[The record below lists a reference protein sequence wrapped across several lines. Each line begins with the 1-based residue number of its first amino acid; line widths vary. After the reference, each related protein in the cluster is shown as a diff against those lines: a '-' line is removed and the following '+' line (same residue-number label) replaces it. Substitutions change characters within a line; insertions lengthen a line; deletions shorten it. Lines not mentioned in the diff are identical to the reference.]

1 MRLTCPSCASEYDV
15 DAAAIGNRGRM
26 VRCANCDAEWFQA
39 PDAGE
44 IAAAPPPP
52 PAPDPIPQPETIP
65 QPDPIPRPDPVPE
78 ARSFAEE
85 PEVVVSETPEFD
97 PAPSVFP
104 DPEPVVQEAR
114 EDFAERLSP
123 PARMTTDN
131 VERIYYDVEP
141 AAAPRFDE
149 TDVVEETRVRRRK
162 EESRDDLAA
171 SLHEVDDD
179 RTNRTGGAFL
189 AGFSTVAVMAVIL
202 IALYVKAPDL
212 AKVAPAMEGPL
223 AGYTEMVNQGR
234 FALASATQ

>member
-1 MRLTCPSCASEYDV
+1 MRLTCPSCASEYEV
-15 DAAAIGNRGRM
+15 DAAAIGDSGRM

-39 PDAGE
+39 PAVGG

-52 PAPDPIPQPETIP
+52 PAPDPIPQAEPAA
-65 QPDPIPRPDPVPE
+65 PVPE
-78 ARSFAEE
+78 A

-97 PAPSVFP
+97 PTPPKFP

-114 EDFAERLSP
+114 EEFAESLSEP
-123 PARMTTDN
+123 SRAASDN

-141 AAAPRFDE
+141 VAAPRFEE
-149 TDVVEETRVRRRK
+149 TDMLEETRVRRRK
-162 EESRDDLAA
+162 DEDRDDLAA
-171 SLHEVDDD
+171 SLRELEEDQP
-179 RTNRTGGAFL
+179 NRTGGAFL
-189 AGFSTVAVMAVIL
+189 ARFSTVAVMAVIL

-212 AKVAPAMEGPL
+212 AKLVPAMEGPL

>member
-15 DAAAIGNRGRM
+15 DATAIGERGRM
-26 VRCANCDAEWFQA
+26 VRCANCEAEWFQA
-39 PDAGE
+39 PAAGE
-44 IAAAPPPP
+44 AAAPPP
-52 PAPDPIPQPETIP
+52 PAPDPT
-65 QPDPIPRPDPVPE
+65 PRPAPAASVVE
-78 ARSFAEE
+78 K

-97 PAPSVFP
+97 PAPPVYP
-104 DPEPVVQEAR
+104 DPAPVIQEPR
-114 EDFAERLSP
+114 EEFAESLSS
-123 PARMTTDN
+123 PARMSAEN

-141 AAAPRFDE
+141 VAAPRFEE
-149 TDVVEETRVRRRK
+149 TDVVDETRVRRRK
-162 EESRDDLAA
+162 DESRDDLAE
-171 SLHEVDDD
+171 SLRELDEDQP
-179 RTNRTGGAFL
+179 NRSGGAFL